1 LLSEWREGLGRLTG
15 GSIVS
20 LAEDLAG
27 LGMTVSIVFDAF
39 GLGEWERHTVAD
51 VVIERH
57 VFAA

>member
-1 LLSEWREGLGRLTG
+1 LTG
-15 GSIVS
+15 GSIVL

-27 LGMTVSIVFDAF
+27 LEMTVSIVSDAF
-39 GLGEWERHTVAD
+39 GWGEWERHTVAD